1 MYNYMRAISLRF
13 KTPSGRIEFLENKTA
28 KIHKQLSKRLKKP
41 ERKMLL
47 RLTDLYAELLDES
60 SLESFV
66 SGYRVASGIQQELL
80 TQPAYNFEDED
91 ERIACQRLTEQEQEM
106 SIK

>member
-1 MYNYMRAISLRF
+1 
-13 KTPSGRIEFLENKTA
+13 
-28 KIHKQLSKRLKKP
+28 
-41 ERKMLL
+41 MLL

-60 SLESFV
+60 RLESFV

-80 TQPAYNFEDED
+80 TQPPYNFEDED